1 MGFKVRCVLVERV
14 LSDVIML
21 RFKYC
26 FVSRFLWLREY
37 KRRGRKESKMILLN
51 IYLYLIEKILVLF
64 FERENW
70 EGVNWGMNS
79 KNKSFY
85 FIIFIKRL
93 DYWVLVR
100 YLGWYVYEVV
110 NDRYLIL
117 INIKI
122 KIRVF
127 YFEDIVEVIWLN
139 VFFFIIIKYITIIIS
154 KRD

>member
-37 KRRGRKESKMILLN
+37 KRRGRKESTMILLN

>member
-1 MGFKVRCVLVERV
+1 
-14 LSDVIML
+14 
-21 RFKYC
+21 
-26 FVSRFLWLREY
+26 
-37 KRRGRKESKMILLN
+37 MILLN